1 MQPTLFT
8 IHVPLTDWNPVVH
21 GYGLMLALGF
31 LAGILV
37 AAWRARREG
46 VSPDHVYNLG
56 IVALL
61 GGIVGARL
69 FDVLEYSASY
79 PDWLGG
85 FNLLGGLDL
94 WWTLAGLAGAA
105 LAAAFGIL
113 PGPRQV
119 KKHFIISITIYAV
132 FGALVL
138 GRAGFI
144 IHARAAALAAGYSP
158 NALPFDGFIQALS
171 VTSGGLTAYG
181 GILLAVFAAIPYLL
195 YARRRYGVNP
205 LQLLDIMAPSLALGL
220 MFGRLGCF
228 LNGCCYGGPT
238 DLPWG
243 LTWPA
248 GSIPY
253 AAYLDAHRICQGD
266 LRTMPVHPAQLYSA
280 LNAFLI
286 FLVLH
291 LGYRL
296 RWRHG
301 LLIGGF
307 FALKAV
313 SRFLIEMLRVDEAKI
328 YFGSLSIS
336 QAVGIFVFAAAILY
350 FLWLPH
356 SKYSDLRWQ
365 PDPASVDK
373 PPRRKK

>member
-1 MQPTLFT
+1 MHPTLFT
-8 IHVPLTDWNPVVH
+8 FHIPLTDFHPVVH

-37 AAWRARREG
+37 AAWRARRDG

-69 FDVLEYSASY
+69 FDVLEYSARY

-94 WWTLAGLAGAA
+94 WWTLLGLAGAA
-105 LAAAFGIL
+105 LAAALGLL

-119 KKHFIISITIYAV
+119 RKHFLISIAV
-132 FGALVL
+132 WAALGAIVL

-144 IHARAAALAAGYSP
+144 IHARAAALAAGADP
-158 NALPFDGFIQALS
+158 NALPFEGFIDALA

-181 GILLAVFAAIPYLL
+181 GILLAVLAAIPYLL
-195 YARRRYGVNP
+195 YARRRHGVNP

-243 LTWPA
+243 LTWPE

-253 AAYLDAHRICQGD
+253 NAGLHG
-266 LRTMPVHPAQLYSA
+266 PVHPAQLYSA

-291 LGYRL
+291 LGYRC

-301 LLIGGF
+301 LLIGGV

-328 YFGSLSIS
+328 YFGGLSIS

-350 FLWLPH
+350 FLWLPY

-365 PDPASVDK
+365 AEPAVK
-373 PPRRKK
+373 PPRQAPKGRQEHSRG

>member
-1 MQPTLFT
+1 MHPILFT
-8 IHVPLTDWNPVVH
+8 FHIPFTNWNPTVH

-37 AAWRARREG
+37 AAWRARRDG
-46 VSPDHVYNLG
+46 VNPDHVYNLG

-61 GGIVGARL
+61 GGIVGSRL
-69 FDVLEYSASY
+69 FDVIEYTTRY

-94 WWTLAGLAGAA
+94 WWTLGGLAGAA
-105 LAAAFGIL
+105 LAADLGLL
-113 PGPRQV
+113 PGPRRV
-119 KKHFIISITIYAV
+119 KKHFIISIACWAV
-132 FGALVL
+132 LGALVV

-144 IHARAAALAAGYSP
+144 MHARSAALAAGADP
-158 NALPFDGFIQALS
+158 NTLPFEGFIDALA

-181 GILLAVFAAIPYLL
+181 GMLLAVVAAIPYLI

-220 MFGRLGCF
+220 AFGRLGCF

-243 LTWPA
+243 ITWPA

-253 AAYLDAHRICQGD
+253 EAGLHG
-266 LRTMPVHPAQLYSA
+266 PVHPAQLYSA

-291 LGYRL
+291 LGYCRK
-296 RWRHG
+296 WRHG
-301 LLIGGF
+301 LLLGVF
-307 FALKAV
+307 FALMSI
-313 SRFLIEMLRVDEAKI
+313 SRFLLEMLRVDEAKI
-328 YFGSLSIS
+328 YMGGLSIS
-336 QAVGIFVFAAAILY
+336 QAVGIFVFAGVIIY
-350 FLWLPH
+350 FLWLH
-356 SKYSDLRWQ
+356 YTKLSDLRGQ
-365 PDPASVDK
+365 PFPAATPSGPK
-373 PPRRKK
+373 PPRTNRKG